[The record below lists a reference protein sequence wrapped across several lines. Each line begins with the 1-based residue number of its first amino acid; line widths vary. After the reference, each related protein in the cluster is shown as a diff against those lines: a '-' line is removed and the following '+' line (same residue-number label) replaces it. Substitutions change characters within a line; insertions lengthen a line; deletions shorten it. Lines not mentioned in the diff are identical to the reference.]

1 MDAVAQSFQVN
12 LKYLFNFHGF
22 RASYNRGNLYLHLEV
37 TAAGATITKE
47 DKPGYLC
54 FEEILLEHRV
64 PKHWQNLNELA
75 LPPRYVLP
83 QEEQAELWG
92 WFVQNDENRH
102 IIVSVLAGASKA
114 FTRKDI
120 AFLRLVAENLEAKLF
135 ELCLLQELDD
145 NNNKLQAAFDKIN
158 EQNAVISSI
167 MEYQQDVI
175 IERTQEVASK
185 NAKLLEVSVLNAHTV
200 REPLSRVLGLVN
212 LLDMREWPLEEIK
225 KNIMPRLKTSA
236 QDLDEALKEVIEKS
250 TEDLIKLKA

>member
-1 MDAVAQSFQVN
+1 MEAVAQSFQVN
-12 LKYLFNFHGF
+12 LKYLFNFHTF

-37 TAAGATITKE
+37 TAAGATITKQE
-47 DKPGYLC
+47 CSGYLC
-54 FEEILLEHRV
+54 FEEDLLKHRV
-64 PKHWQNLNELA
+64 PKHWQNLAELA
-75 LPPRYVLP
+75 LPLRYKLP
-83 QEEQAELWG
+83 EEEKAELWG
-92 WFVQNDENRH
+92 WYIQNDESRD
-102 IIVSVLAGASKA
+102 IIVSVLGGASKV

-145 NNNKLQAAFDKIN
+145 KNSKLQAAFDKIN

-185 NAKLLEVSVLNAHTV
+185 NARLLEVSVLNAHTV

-212 LLDMREWPLEEIK
+212 LLELREWPLNEIQES
-225 KNIMPRLKTSA
+225 IMPRLKVSA

-250 TEDLIKLKA
+250 TADLIKLKA